1 MDHDLDTLWQMLQDS
16 PLDVDDDDA
25 VEEPEMPDDVADLL
39 AEMNSAE
46 EEPAVNGVDYSRAE
60 PITEYMATLDE
71 ATLAHIAI
79 RVYDMVRNRTSTWH
93 QRRLH
98 EWVDNH
104 PILLDRRPAARLS
117 EKTLDYYTN
126 LDN

>member
-1 MDHDLDTLWQMLQDS
+1 MNHDIDDLWMMLQDQ
-16 PLDVDDDDA
+16 PDDDPA
-25 VEEPEMPDDVADLL
+25 EEPEMPDDVADLI
-39 AEMNSAE
+39 AKMNSAE
-46 EEPAVNGVDYSRAE
+46 SLEAVNGVDYARAE
-60 PITEYMATLDE
+60 PITEYMLTLDE

-79 RVYDMVRNRTSTWH
+79 RVYDMVRNRTGTWH

-104 PILLDRRPAARLS
+104 PILLDRRPAAPLS
-117 EKTLDYYTN
+117 NETLDYYAN